1 MNLQLRKMRKARGL
15 RQEDLA
21 ERISSTARIIGAWER
36 GETSLPFEEAC
47 RIADVLECTLDELAG
62 REWRGELFADPD
74 KNALVGFYDSMNDRG
89 RATLVESARLMSD
102 GNSVRIEKDRPED
115 AGVSSAVGA

>member
-1 MNLQLRKMRKARGL
+1 MKLQLRSLRKARGMT
-15 RQEDLA
+15 QTELA
-21 ERISSTARIIGAWER
+21 DEIGTTMRVVSAWER
-36 GETSLPFEEAC
+36 GETSLPFEDAC